1 MKNNEQSTPIPENN
15 TTLNQDKNSTSEE
28 ISSNDNTL
36 LNNEKEEVNAVDNSE
51 IVAKKKREYKNTN
64 NKSDKTAISKDNTTL
79 SEIEPSEEKHQEEE
93 IFIEQA
99 HYESMNKE
107 ELVQHI
113 EELVKGADTSIY
125 KTQIGLIKV
134 AFHNIQKEEKQL
146 QLNEHIANGGTNE
159 NFTPIEDELY
169 ARFNNAFAIYKA
181 SKAKQEISIEAEK
194 QKNLIEKQKILDDLK
209 VLIDSEEELKK
220 TYDAFKDLQERWKI
234 IGQVPQKE
242 KNDLWQ
248 SYHFLVEKFF
258 AKVKINKEL
267 KDLDLKKN
275 LELKI
280 SICDKTEE
288 LMLEPSIVKSF
299 QLLQTYH
306 DSWKEVGP
314 VPLDKKDE
322 IWQRFSSATEKIN
335 QRRQDFYLKLREEQE
350 NNYVSKTSLCEKV
363 EQIIEP
369 IPTTPK
375 EWQDK
380 TNEIY
385 ELQKL
390 WKAIGYAPK
399 KVNNEIWNRFRN
411 AINLFFDKKKE
422 FYEKIK
428 DEQTENYNQKVNICI
443 QAEALK
449 TSTNWKK
456 TTDELIRLQQEW
468 KKTGPVSQRFSDKI
482 WKRFR
487 MACDE
492 FFNSKSAYYSNVDKN
507 EEENLKQKQELIKKI
522 NEYQFGENNNE
533 NLEILKGFQHEWV
546 AIGHDPIKS
555 KDSIQNEFRE
565 TINKQYDKLKISS
578 NEKETLNY
586 KSRIEHL
593 KEQPDSKKIIS
604 KEINFIATKISSL
617 NNDIKLWEN
626 NIGFF
631 AKSKNADILKA
642 ELEKKMKHSKN
653 EITVLTE
660 KLKLLRQME
669 RA

>member
-578 NEKETLNY
+578 N
-586 KSRIEHL
+586 
-593 KEQPDSKKIIS
+593 
-604 KEINFIATKISSL
+604 
-617 NNDIKLWEN
+617 
-626 NIGFF
+626 
-631 AKSKNADILKA
+631 
-642 ELEKKMKHSKN
+642 
-653 EITVLTE
+653 
-660 KLKLLRQME
+660 
-669 RA
+669 